1 MTATLKTAPIAAP
14 KIVVRPSAQRG
25 PVDFGWLQSR
35 HSFSFGGYYDPNH
48 MGFRAL
54 RVINEDRVAP
64 GTGFDTHGHRDM
76 EIVSYVLEGGLAH
89 KDSMGNVEVLNAGEV
104 QAMSAG
110 TGILH
115 SEFNTDKTAPV
126 HFLQIWLVP
135 DRNGHTPRYGQ
146 KMFTAADK
154 RNKLA
159 LVVSPD
165 GADGSL
171 PTHSGARMYASL
183 LDAGKSVALDLAP
196 KRAAWVQV
204 ARGSVDIDGTILA
217 EGDGAAVTDAVR
229 VTLTGLAAESELLVF
244 DLA

>member
-1 MTATLKTAPIAAP
+1 MTATLKTAPLATP

-48 MGFRAL
+48 MGFRGL

-76 EIVSYVLEGGLAH
+76 EIVSYVLEGALAH
-89 KDSMGNVEVLNAGEV
+89 KDSMGNVETLKAGEV

-110 TGILH
+110 TGIMH
-115 SEFNTDKTAPV
+115 SEFNADKAAPV
-126 HFLQIWLVP
+126 HFLQIWLLP
-135 DRNGHTPRYGQ
+135 DHNGHTPRYGQ
-146 KMFTAADK
+146 KLFAPADK

-165 GADGSL
+165 GSDGSL
-171 PTHSGARMYASL
+171 PTHSGASMYASL
-183 LDAGKSVALDLAP
+183 LDAGKSVALDLAAG
-196 KRAAWVQV
+196 RAAWVQV
-204 ARGSVDIDGTILA
+204 ARGSVDLDGTTLA
-217 EGDGAAVTDAVR
+217 EGDGAAVTDAMR
-229 VTLTGLAAESELLVF
+229 VTLTGVAGESELLVF
-244 DLA
+244 DLK

>member
-1 MTATLKTAPIAAP
+1 MAATLDTAPPAAP

-25 PVDFGWLQSR
+25 PVDFGWLKSR

-48 MGFRAL
+48 LGFRGL

-76 EIVSYVLEGGLAH
+76 EIVSYVLEGALAH
-89 KDSMGNVEVLNAGEV
+89 KDSMGNVETLKAGEV

-115 SEFNTDKTAPV
+115 SEFNADKTAEV

-135 DRNGHTPRYGQ
+135 DRAGHTPRYAQ
-146 KMFTAADK
+146 KMFTPADK

-165 GADGSL
+165 GTDGSL
-171 PTHSGARMYASL
+171 PTHSGARVYASL
-183 LDAGKSVALDLAP
+183 LDAGKRVALDLAAG
-196 KRAAWVQV
+196 RAAWVQV
-204 ARGSVDIDGTILA
+204 ARGSVDLDGTVLA
-217 EGDGAAVTDAVR
+217 EGDGASVTDATR